1 VAKLSAVLR
10 LYNKFEEYL
19 LVLSLAVSVALVALQ
34 IVFRYFI
41 NASIPWSEELTR
53 YIFIWQI
60 WLGTSFA
67 QRDGKHLKVEVLY
80 SLMNPAGKKFLSV
93 LSNLIFLS
101 FCVFLTVNGF
111 SLVMNLAHRYSL
123 SPAMEI
129 PLLFVYLSLP
139 VSNFVLSVRIIA
151 GLKEII
157 TTPAAA
163 FAGKKEEIR

>member
-1 VAKLSAVLR
+1 MSAVLR

-67 QRDGKHLKVEVLY
+67 QRYGKHLKVEVLY

-139 VSNFVLSVRIIA
+139 VSNLVLSVRIIA

-157 TTPAAA
+157 TTTAAA

>member
-1 VAKLSAVLR
+1 MSAVLR

-41 NASIPWSEELTR
+41 NASISWSEGLTW

>member
-1 VAKLSAVLR
+1 MAGNEFCA
-10 LYNKFEEYL
+10 
-19 LVLSLAVSVALVALQ
+19 
-34 IVFRYFI
+34 
-41 NASIPWSEELTR
+41 
-53 YIFIWQI
+53 
-60 WLGTSFA
+60 
-67 QRDGKHLKVEVLY
+67 DGKHLKVEVLY

>member
-1 VAKLSAVLR
+1 MSAVLR

-60 WLGTSFA
+60 WLGPSFA

>member
-1 VAKLSAVLR
+1 MSVVLR

>member
-1 VAKLSAVLR
+1 MSAVLR

-129 PLLFVYLSLP
+129 PLIFVYLSLP

>member
-1 VAKLSAVLR
+1 MAKLSAVLR

>member
-1 VAKLSAVLR
+1 MSAVLR

-101 FCVFLTVNGF
+101 FCVFLTAF
-111 SLVMNLAHRYSL
+111 L
-123 SPAMEI
+123 S
-129 PLLFVYLSLP
+129 S
-139 VSNFVLSVRIIA
+139 
-151 GLKEII
+151 
-157 TTPAAA
+157 
-163 FAGKKEEIR
+163 

>member
-1 VAKLSAVLR
+1 MSAVLR

-163 FAGKKEEIR
+163 FTGKKEEIR

>member
-1 VAKLSAVLR
+1 MSAVLR

-129 PLLFVYLSLP
+129 PLLFVYLSWP

>member
-1 VAKLSAVLR
+1 MSAVLR
-10 LYNKFEEYL
+10 QYNKFEEYL

>member
-1 VAKLSAVLR
+1 MSAVLR

-101 FCVFLTVNGF
+101 FCVFLTVNSF

>member
-1 VAKLSAVLR
+1 MSAVLR

>member
-1 VAKLSAVLR
+1 MLR

-41 NASIPWSEELTR
+41 NASIHWSEELTR

-101 FCVFLTVNGF
+101 FCVFLTVNCF

-139 VSNFVLSVRIIA
+139 VSNLVLSVRIIA

>member
-1 VAKLSAVLR
+1 MSAVLR

-41 NASIPWSEELTR
+41 NASIHWSEELTR

>member
-1 VAKLSAVLR
+1 MSAVLR

-34 IVFRYFI
+34 IVSRYFI

>member
-1 VAKLSAVLR
+1 LSAVLR

>member
-1 VAKLSAVLR
+1 MSAVLR

-101 FCVFLTVNGF
+101 FCVFLTVNGL